1 MSQVKVIP
9 LQSHADL
16 GFDSPKLG
24 DNFPTRWSPE
34 TNPID
39 SPDTDEEPD
48 ASFPN
53 LPPLHYGHVNF
64 HLRNGVMR
72 ASSLATGG
80 EPDAERAFFVADLSQ
95 VYFQWQRWKRCLPE
109 IDPFFAIKSNPDPYV
124 LRLFASLGAGFDCAS
139 SGEITNVLGLGVPP
153 SRIIFAN
160 PCKAVSFIR
169 HAAKTNVEMMTFD
182 NSDELHKIARS
193 FPTAKLVIRI
203 HTDDTKALCRLNLK
217 FGASLV
223 AVPTLLAKAKELG
236 LNVIGVSFHVGS
248 GCFDS
253 SAFSDAIRRSRT
265 VFDMGRDAGYEFSL
279 LDIGGGFE
287 DVTFDATALTI
298 SAAINTYFPD
308 RKEAGLRV
316 IAEPGRYFVSK
327 AFSLATN
334 VIARRFP
341 TSAETEVEKQEIS
354 DAPSVRLYINDGV
367 YGAFNCILFDHQ
379 HPNPHVLSMNG
390 SFHIQ
395 SSEPLVTCS
404 VWGPTCD
411 SMDCVCPVAHLP
423 DALRVGDWLSF
434 DNMGAYTICAASQ
447 FNGFE
452 VSNVIYTRG
461 SGRAAN
467 EVKKVLRSLQ
477 CS

>member
-1 MSQVKVIP
+1 MSQVEVIP
-9 LQSHADL
+9 VQSRIDL
-16 GFDSPKLG
+16 SFDPPAS
-24 DNFPTRWSPE
+24 FSIRWPFE
-34 TNPID
+34 THPIET
-39 SPDTDEEPD
+39 PNTDEEAD

-53 LPPLHYGHVNF
+53 LPPLHYGHPNF

-72 ASSLATGG
+72 ALSLAADG
-80 EPDAERAFFVADLSQ
+80 EPDAERAFFVADLGQ
-95 VYFQWQRWKRCLPE
+95 VYLQWQRWKRCLPE
-109 IDPFFAIKSNPDPYV
+109 IEPFFAVKSNPDPYI
-124 LRLFASLGAGFDCAS
+124 LRLFAALGIGFDCAS
-139 SGEITNVLGLGVPP
+139 SGEITSVLALGVVP

-160 PCKAVSFIR
+160 PCKATSFIR
-169 HAAKTNVEMMTFD
+169 HAAKTNVETMTFD
-182 NSDELHKIARS
+182 NLDELQKIARF

-203 HTDDTKALCRLNLK
+203 HADDTKALCRLNLK

-223 AVPTLLAKAKELG
+223 AVPGLLTKAKELG

-253 SAFSDAIRRSRT
+253 SAFSDAIRRSRMA
-265 VFDMGRDAGYEFSL
+265 FDMGREVGYEFSM

-287 DVTFDATALTI
+287 DATFDATALTI
-298 SAAINTYFPD
+298 SNAINTYFPN
-308 RKEAGLRV
+308 RKETGLRI

-334 VIARRFP
+334 VIARRSP
-341 TSAETEVEKQEIS
+341 TSAEDETEKQEDS

-379 HPNPHVLSMNG
+379 HPHPRVLSMNG
-390 SFHIQ
+390 SFHIP
-395 SSEPLVTCS
+395 SSEPLVACS

-411 SMDCVCPVAHLP
+411 SLDCVCPEIQLP
-423 DALRVGDWLSF
+423 DGLRVGDWLAF

-452 VSNVIYTRG
+452 FSKVIYTRG
-461 SGRAAN
+461 SGCVAN
-467 EVKKVLRSLQ
+467 EVKKALRSLR